1 MTIGLWQLLGF
12 AFTSFFGTLLHF
24 LYDFTNSS
32 VFAAPFSGVNE
43 STWEHMKL
51 LFFPALIFAL
61 IEWLF
66 IGKSDKSFWCVKLWG
81 IIIGLSAIPVLF
93 YTINGAF
100 GKTPDWLNIT
110 IFFVSAA
117 YMYVFEWR
125 RLNSESGK
133 HCNQK
138 IAIAVLVL
146 IALAFV
152 VFTFAVPRLPIFLD
166 PVTTT
171 YGIQN

>member
-117 YMYVFEWR
+117 YMYVF
-125 RLNSESGK
+125 
-133 HCNQK
+133 
-138 IAIAVLVL
+138 
-146 IALAFV
+146 
-152 VFTFAVPRLPIFLD
+152 
-166 PVTTT
+166 
-171 YGIQN
+171 